1 MKFKFVCFWQNLGHV
16 RFQVTDSPHRKSL
29 CFWAF
34 CGWLFLAF
42 LQVNYNASEFEIN
55 VLQACW
61 TFVNLRI
68 YHYFV
73 QYLPS
78 SWFQHTNLHS
88 AWFDRLVTPM
98 RVSKAPVRFHDPV
111 YIVRP
116 RKKTLKRF
124 EGQPAIYDVP
134 RRLPWLSVQESSIPV
149 AGFGVFVREDVKAGD
164 TISIY
169 RAKIISE
176 ATAKKLK
183 KKVSIQFFFH
193 FESKNLEMWV
203 FRAGE

>member
-1 MKFKFVCFWQNLGHV
+1 
-16 RFQVTDSPHRKSL
+16 
-29 CFWAF
+29 
-34 CGWLFLAF
+34 
-42 LQVNYNASEFEIN
+42 
-55 VLQACW
+55 
-61 TFVNLRI
+61 
-68 YHYFV
+68 
-73 QYLPS
+73 
-78 SWFQHTNLHS
+78 
-88 AWFDRLVTPM
+88 M

-183 KKVSIQFFFH
+183 KVSIQFFFH
-193 FESKNLEMWV
+193 FESKNLEM
-203 FRAGE
+203 